1 MLAAKTAMITIF
13 LWGSDSLSSTR
24 KERVNAGLLA
34 FFKA

>member
-1 MLAAKTAMITIF
+1 MFTIIP
-13 LWGSDSLSSTR
+13 WGSDSLCSTR